1 MLSIDYTQKL
11 LNLQGVLVKKVTS
24 VHSFTMIDIEMP
36 VTPHACPHC
45 GTHTSYIHDY
55 RRQLIKDIPAF
66 GQPIILNY
74 RRRRYRCPHCGKCFS
89 EQHPL
94 VPRYHRMTSRL
105 VAHIIDQLRSECS
118 FTAVAKSVNLSVSTV
133 IRVFDMLSFPHP
145 KKLPHVF
152 AIDEFKGNTGN
163 IKYQCIITDPASKRV
178 LDILPDRSQQQLIDY
193 LKQWDSKSRKCVRY
207 FVSDMWQQ
215 YTDIAS
221 AFFKN
226 ATQVIDRYHFIR
238 QVIWAFDSVRRR
250 VQKLYGDRN
259 RKLFK
264 HSKRLLIKRSSKLKD
279 YEKERINAMMYI
291 SDELRQAYYLKEA
304 FYTVID
310 AQSRE
315 EAKKLMADWI
325 LSAQNSGIPEYTS
338 CSNTL
343 INWQTGILNSF
354 DVPYSNG
361 FTEGCNNK
369 IKVIKRTAYGY
380 RNFERFRKRILHAFS
395 YKNDLALQGQ

>member
-36 VTPHACPHC
+36 VAAHTCPHC

-66 GQPIILNY
+66 GQAVILNY

-89 EQHPL
+89 EQHPF

-105 VAHIIDQLRSECS
+105 VAHIINQLRSECS
-118 FTAVAKSVNLSVSTV
+118 FTSVAKSVNLSVSTV
-133 IRVFDMLSFPHP
+133 IRVFDILSFPRP

-193 LKQWDSKSRKCVRY
+193 LKQWDSKSRKRVRY

-226 ATQVIDRYHFIR
+226 ATQIIDRYHFIR
-238 QVIWAFDSVRRR
+238 QVLWASDNVRKR

-264 HSKRLLIKRSSKLKD
+264 HSKRLLIKRSS
-279 YEKERINAMMYI
+279 NMFGWSAG
-291 SDELRQAYYLKEA
+291 AYV
-304 FYTVID
+304 F
-310 AQSRE
+310 
-315 EAKKLMADWI
+315 AKKYIDER
-325 LSAQNSGIPEYTS
+325 S
-338 CSNTL
+338 
-343 INWQTGILNSF
+343 
-354 DVPYSNG
+354 
-361 FTEGCNNK
+361 K
-369 IKVIKRTAYGY
+369 
-380 RNFERFRKRILHAFS
+380 NF
-395 YKNDLALQGQ
+395 ND